1 MKELTKEELQ
11 EYNGKEGRKAYVA
24 CNGYIYDVTDSFLWK
39 DGKHQVTHHAGEDL
53 TGELRE
59 APHDIDFLKRFPV
72 VGILK
77 KQLFY

>member
-1 MKELTKEELQ
+1 MKEFTKEELK
-11 EYNGKEGRKAYVA
+11 EYDGREGRKAFVA
-24 CNGYIYDVTDSFLWK
+24 CEEDIYDVTDSFLWK

-72 VGILK
+72 VGRLK
-77 KQLFY
+77 K